1 MDHVS
6 GTVALVGRP
15 NVGKSTL
22 FNKLTRSRDALVANV
37 PGLTRDRRYGVSS
50 HQGKLIRIID
60 TGGVFG
66 DHELSEVLFEQ
77 TQVAI
82 GEADLVVL
90 MFDGREGIT
99 AIDQEVVD
107 YLRTK
112 DVSFIPVV
120 NKVDGVSES
129 QIIAEFSRFGF
140 DELTYISSS
149 HGIGVSN
156 FLDVLGSSLESVER
170 LDREVSIETDAI
182 GTKVAVIGRPNV
194 GKSTLVNRLVGED
207 RQVVFDMPGTTK
219 DSIDIPFS
227 IEGVNYTL
235 IDTAGVRRKG
245 KVSEVTEKFSVVK
258 ALDAMERAQIAI
270 LVLDAKEGVVDQD
283 LHILEYALSVGSG
296 LIIAVNKWDG
306 LNKEE
311 KERANKSLERKL
323 AFIPWVVVKRISALH
338 GTGVGHLFS
347 EVDKV
352 TQAGR
357 FEVSTSFLSKTL
369 ELLVQ
374 AHPAPSIRGRN
385 IRLKVATRSGEHP
398 PKITVHGNQLK
409 ALPASYK
416 RYLENGFREA
426 LDLIGNPV
434 FIDFKDS
441 ENPYAGR
448 RNELT
453 RKQQSRRTRI
463 IRHKKRRQR
472 RQ

>member
-22 FNKLTRSRDALVANV
+22 FNKLTKSRDALVANV
-37 PGLTRDRRYGVSS
+37 PGLTRDRRYGTLS
-50 HQGKLIRIID
+50 HQRKSIRIID

-66 DHELSEVLFEQ
+66 DHELSKVLFEQ

-82 GEADLVVL
+82 DEADLVVL
-90 MFDGREGIT
+90 MFDGREGVT
-99 AIDQEVVD
+99 AVDLEIVD
-107 YLRTK
+107 YLRAHN
-112 DVSFIPVV
+112 VSFVPVV
-120 NKVDGVSES
+120 NKIDGVSES
-129 QIIAEFSRFGF
+129 LIVSEFSRFGF

-149 HGIGVSN
+149 HGIGVSG
-156 FLDVLGSSLESVER
+156 FLDLLGSSFER
-170 LDREVSIETDAI
+170 VETDANLNMDAV
-182 GTKVAVIGRPNV
+182 GTRVAVIGRPNV

-227 IEGVNYTL
+227 LEGVNYTL

-245 KVSEVTEKFSVVK
+245 KISEVTEKFSVVK
-258 ALDAMERAQIAI
+258 ALDAMGRAEIAI

-283 LHILEYALSVGSG
+283 LHILDYALSAGSG

-306 LNKEE
+306 LDTQE

-323 AFIPWVVVKRISALH
+323 SFVPWVVVKRISALH

-352 TQAGR
+352 IEAGR
-357 FEVSTSFLSKTL
+357 FEVSTSFLSKIL
-369 ELLVQ
+369 EVLVN
-374 AHPAPSIRGRN
+374 AHPAPSVRGRN
-385 IRLKVATRSGEHP
+385 IRLKVATRTGEHP
-398 PKITVHGNQLK
+398 PRITVHGNQLR
-409 ALPASYK
+409 ALPDSYK

-434 FIDFKDS
+434 FIDFKES

-448 RNELT
+448 RNKLT